1 MSIAEIF
8 EELYKMEFEW
18 GTLSAETIRGW
29 VGLTIDAAAYKRIT
43 GQDYTVITK
52 PKSDLVEVEL
62 PKQPDSATSTYVRQ
76 GVSLCGKIL
85 KKTIYG

>member
-1 MSIAEIF
+1 MSTAEIF

-62 PKQPDSATSTYVRQ
+62 PNQPDSATSTYVRQ